1 MKIGRN
7 EPCPCG
13 SGKKYK
19 KCCLNK
25 SDEQRLAEAVIRSSD
40 NLKKE
45 AHIKQCLHPN
55 KDECDEKIVKA
66 HAIQNNRIL
75 NKISEKGMVIF
86 MDGVQHLL
94 FQTAEA
100 KGRKVATIFT
110 GFCKYHDKTLFQE
123 IEDKPF
129 ACTPK
134 QLFLLTY
141 RTLAWHYHKKQEQIN
156 AEAIYYEKM
165 CQEGYDFAKSEGFL
179 EYLTMLSVG
188 HSDNDREKKSFDA
201 YLLAGNY
208 DAISAVA
215 WEIPYEVSFAVS
227 MMTELEH
234 DIQGNRLNDMMADE
248 PSKKIYLNIFPADG
262 KSFCIWSWLRD
273 NDQCYAAFG
282 KQFEQL
288 SVTDRENYFNNN
300 LPRWTDSIVISP
312 RLWDYW
318 QQPVQEALI
327 THANFDVFYR
337 EMEEENNEYAYKYMD
352 TPWNLFENLDKKHRM
367 TE

>member
-7 EPCPCG
+7 EFCPCG

-25 SDEQRLAEAVIRSSD
+25 SDEQRLAEAVMRSSD
-40 NLKKE
+40 YLKKE

-75 NKISEKGMVIF
+75 NKISEKGMVIS

-94 FQTAEA
+94 FQTAETR
-100 KGRKVATIFT
+100 GRKVATIFT

-129 ACTPK
+129 VCTPK

-156 AEAIYYEKM
+156 AVAIYYEKM
-165 CQEGYDFAKSEGFL
+165 RQEGYDFAKSENFL

-188 HSDNDREKKSFDA
+188 HSDNDIEKKCFDA
-201 YLLAGNY
+201 HLLDGNY
-208 DAISAVA
+208 DAISAVV

-234 DIQGNRLNDMMADE
+234 DIQGNQLNDMMADE

-262 KSFCIWSWLRD
+262 KSFCIWSWQRD
-273 NDQCYAAFG
+273 NDKCYAAFG

-312 RLWDYW
+312 RLWNYW
-318 QQPVQEALI
+318 KQPIQEALI
-327 THANFDVFYR
+327 THANFDVLYR
-337 EMEEENNEYAYKYMD
+337 EMEEETNEYAYRHMD
-352 TPWNLFENLDKKHRM
+352 TPWNLFEDLVVL
-367 TE
+367 